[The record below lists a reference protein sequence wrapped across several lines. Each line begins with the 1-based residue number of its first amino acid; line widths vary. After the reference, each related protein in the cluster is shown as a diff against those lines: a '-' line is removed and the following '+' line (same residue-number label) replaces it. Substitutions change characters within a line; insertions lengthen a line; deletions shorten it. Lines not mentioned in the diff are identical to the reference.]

1 MFTLKHYLNLKYSWP
16 LILIAVLGI
25 AATITL
31 AVMKHPLAAGLATI
45 IAAFIIVCIIEIRS
59 IKILRTWKHDTGKSL
74 YWFDGFAK
82 VRSESGS
89 TLKHINVGIGS
100 NALLIYDDDEIKFL
114 SYAMSRPITASVSG
128 NKIALHPKG
137 HGTITINC
145 HSDAIAKDAIKA
157 LSKAQMDKGLTP
169 KTIEPTYNPKPRRL
183 TRKHS
188 RKPKLNEEP
197 ETITNTGSISFVIR

>member
-31 AVMKHPLAAGLATI
+31 AVIKHPLAAGLATI

-100 NALLIYDDDEIKFL
+100 DALLIYDDDETKFI
-114 SYAMSRPITASVSG
+114 SYDMARPITAQVFG
-128 NKIALHPKG
+128 NKITLHPKG

-145 HSDAIAKDAIKA
+145 HNDAVAKNAIKA

-169 KTIEPTYNPKPRRL
+169 KTIEPTHNPKPHKPM
-183 TRKHS
+183 RKHA
-188 RKPKLNEEP
+188 RKPKLKAEP
-197 ETITNTGSISFVIR
+197 AIITDTGSISFVTR

>member
-31 AVMKHPLAAGLATI
+31 AVIKHPLAAGLATI

-100 NALLIYDDDEIKFL
+100 DALLIYDDDETKFI
-114 SYAMSRPITASVSG
+114 SYDMARPITAQVFG
-128 NKIALHPKG
+128 NKITLHPKG

-145 HSDAIAKDAIKA
+145 HNDAVAKNAIKA

-169 KTIEPTYNPKPRRL
+169 KTIEPTYNSKPRKL
-183 TRKHS
+183 MRKHAK
-188 RKPKLNEEP
+188 KPKLKAEP
-197 ETITNTGSISFVIR
+197 TTITDTGSISFVTR

>member
-25 AATITL
+25 ATTITL
-31 AVMKHPLAAGLATI
+31 AVIKHPLAAGLATI

-100 NALLIYDDDEIKFL
+100 DALLIYDDDETKFL
-114 SYAMSRPITASVSG
+114 SYAMSRPIAASVSG
-128 NKIALHPKG
+128 NKITLHPKG

-145 HSDAIAKDAIKA
+145 HNDAVAKDAIKA

-169 KTIEPTYNPKPRRL
+169 KTIEPTYNPKPRKSMRE
-183 TRKHS
+183 HA
-188 RKPKLNEEP
+188 RKPKLKAEP
-197 ETITNTGSISFVIR
+197 ATITDTGSISFVTR